1 MMVKLSHDQRRALVV
16 LASVGEM
23 GATEALM
30 LAHGFE
36 MAMLVD
42 LVRDGLA
49 NTAPESVWAGG
60 RKMEVTRLRITE
72 SGRQAL
78 VE

>member
-1 MMVKLSHDQRRALVV
+1 MVKLSHDQRRALVV
-16 LASVGEM
+16 LAGIGEM

-49 NTAPESVWAGG
+49 NTAPESVRAGG
-60 RKMEVTRLRITE
+60 RKMEVTRLRITQA
-72 SGRQAL
+72 GRRAL
-78 VE
+78 AE